1 MTRFSLRVALFFPKS
16 FIMTLMM
23 TEIKNAH
30 TGMDIHDR
38 IRNWYIRT
46 NGKFQIGISH
56 SIFFKKKKK
65 KPEVTNN
72 DKFSQKNTTTYPQSN
87 NIIDKQ
93 SKAPTLDQKENKIKI
108 KKNRI
113 RAVIFM
119 GVFLR
124 CNKPSSFSGL
134 PEQKLRKGWVD
145 FCFAW
150 V

>member
-1 MTRFSLRVALFFPKS
+1 LKILNGYLSFYFSFFSQK
-16 FIMTLMM
+16 
-23 TEIKNAH
+23 K
-30 TGMDIHDR
+30 
-38 IRNWYIRT
+38 
-46 NGKFQIGISH
+46 IGA
-56 SIFFKKKKK
+56 
-65 KPEVTNN
+65 EVTNN

-113 RAVIFM
+113 RAVLFM

-124 CNKPSSFSGL
+124 CSTKPSSFSGL
-134 PEQKLRKGWVD
+134 PKQKLRKGWVD
-145 FCFAW
+145 FCCAW